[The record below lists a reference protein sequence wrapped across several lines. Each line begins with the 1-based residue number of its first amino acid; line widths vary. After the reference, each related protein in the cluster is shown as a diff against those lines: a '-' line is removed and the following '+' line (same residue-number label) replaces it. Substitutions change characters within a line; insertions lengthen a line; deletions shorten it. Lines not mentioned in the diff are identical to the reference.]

1 MRKRLV
7 LQIVLVFVLVF
18 SGFTALIPMSQAQAI
33 GDSNI
38 LPLEGTITDA
48 NGNPAEGVILSVD
61 SPMILGSSGGFRH
74 LGSAVTDENGYF
86 QMAPFERTFPD
97 QNYPGCYISFTLNG
111 QPVARNIGHATSFN
125 YQLPAFN
132 HIEGKLTIEGTDLP
146 NAYLPVVVGLRV
158 TKSDLHVLASTVTDE
173 NGRYSMDYIPSD
185 VSTMHG
191 FGEVIVTS
199 QEMIRNRFYDFRT
212 DPPAASTV
220 AYGYVEYA
228 PGHPW
233 WPYALEIDGISQ
245 HSPSGGFVVDLGDTQ
260 AHHAK
265 VTAEGFVTYETSLAP
280 GGPYYFLLEFAS
292 LPPVVQAI
300 PDRSPDRN
308 GWYNDNVVV
317 AFEAQDN
324 NWFQQLEVD
333 PPVTVS
339 TEGANQVITG
349 SATDEEGLIGYGSV
363 TISLDKSAPETTATL
378 TAAASDTWINS
389 GASLTLHAA
398 DGLSGVAATSYSVD
412 DGQTWNPYTGPIPFD
427 DDGRYFIHYR
437 SIDAAGNSE
446 ASKTFA
452 INLDR
457 TGPVVEAMTPEAKR
471 YPDAG
476 DLVPAYRVTD
486 AMSGVDL
493 VKTAASLDGKKVQS
507 GAAIPLYTLA
517 LGAHT
522 FTVKATDRAG
532 NETVRHEAF
541 ETYADIESLQ
551 ALVKRFAEEG
561 KITSSVA
568 STLQKKLDQNQ
579 VKPFISLVKAHRGKA
594 INATAAGYLLRDAQS
609 LQ

>member
-1 MRKRLV
+1 MRKRSA
-7 LQIVLVFVLVF
+7 LQMVLVFVLMV
-18 SGFTALIPMSQAQAI
+18 SGFTLLPLSHVQAI

-132 HIEGKLTIEGTDLP
+132 HIEGNLTIEGTDLP

-158 TKSDLHVLASTVTDE
+158 TKSDLYVLASTITDE
-173 NGRYSMDYIPSD
+173 NGHYSMDYIPSD

-191 FGEVIVTS
+191 LGEVIVTS
-199 QEMIRNRFYDFRT
+199 REMIRNRFYDFRT
-212 DPPAASTV
+212 DPPAAST
-220 AYGYVEYA
+220 AIYGYVEYA
-228 PGHPW
+228 PGQPG
-233 WPYALEIDGISQ
+233 WPYTLEIDGVPQPS
-245 HSPSGGFVVDLGDTQ
+245 SSGGFVADLGDTQ
-260 AHHAK
+260 AHHVK
-265 VTAEGFVTYETSLAP
+265 VTAVGFVPYETSLAP
-280 GGPYYFLLEFAS
+280 GGPYYIQLEFAS

-300 PDRSPDRN
+300 PDRGPDRN
-308 GWYNDNVVV
+308 GWYNHNVVV

-324 NWFQQLEVD
+324 NWYEQLEVD
-333 PPVTVS
+333 PPKSVS

-349 SATDEEGLIGYGSV
+349 SATDEEGLVGYGSV
-363 TISLDKSAPETTATL
+363 TISLDKTAPETTATL
-378 TAAASDTWINS
+378 TAAASDTWMNS
-389 GASLTLHAA
+389 GAILTLHAA
-398 DGLSGVAATSYSVD
+398 DGLSGVATTSYSVD
-412 DGQTWNPYTGPIPFD
+412 DGQTWNPYTGPVPFD
-427 DDGRYFIHYR
+427 DDGHYYIQYR

-446 ASKTFA
+446 ASKTIAF
-452 INLDR
+452 NLDQ
-457 TGPVVEAMTPEAKR
+457 TGPVVEVMTPEVKR
-471 YPDAG
+471 YPNAG
-476 DLVPAYRVTD
+476 NLVPAYRVTD
-486 AMSGVDL
+486 AMSGVDP
-493 VKTAASLDGKKVQS
+493 VKTTATLDGKNIQS
-507 GAAIPLYTLA
+507 GAAIPLYTMA

-532 NETVRHEAF
+532 NETVRHEKF
-541 ETYADIESLQ
+541 ETYADIESLK

-561 KITSSVA
+561 KIKTSVS
-568 STLQKKLDQNQ
+568 STLQKKLDQSQ
-579 VKPFISLVKAHRGKA
+579 LKPFISLVEAHRGKA
-594 INATAAGYLLRDAQS
+594 IDAAAAEYLLRDAQS